1 MDADRSDVDRPTVD
15 RQNTDKQ
22 SLGEIISSLFSD
34 ISTLFRQEVDLAKT
48 EMTQKASRAAKDAVG
63 AIVGA
68 VVAIFGVNILLWSL
82 IYGLVNFMPLW
93 LSALIVGGVITLI
106 GAIVLI
112 NGIKDI
118 QDIDPAPERT
128 VRTLKEDAQFA
139 KEKINN
145 G

>member
-1 MDADRSDVDRPTVD
+1 MDADRPDVDRQTVD

-22 SLGEIISSLFSD
+22 SLGEIISSLFGD

-82 IYGLVNFMPLW
+82 IYGLTNFMPLW